1 MAPSLLEERK
11 KCKSGP
17 LHWHSWAKDLG
28 AFDMKPPWE
37 SMGTSQCGLEEKK
50 EVGQGLVSRF

>member
-1 MAPSLLEERK
+1 MAPSLLEERR

-28 AFDMKPPWE
+28 AFDMKPPWKNT
-37 SMGTSQCGLEEKK
+37 GTSQWGLEERK
-50 EVGQGLVSRF
+50 EVG